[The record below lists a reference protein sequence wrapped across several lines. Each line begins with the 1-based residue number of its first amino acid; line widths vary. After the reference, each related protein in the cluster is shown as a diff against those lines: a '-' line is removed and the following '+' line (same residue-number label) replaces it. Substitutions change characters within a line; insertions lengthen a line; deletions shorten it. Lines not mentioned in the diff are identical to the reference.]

1 MTTKTK
7 YPSNHWKQVVLDI
20 MDIIDNVEGAGLP
33 TDLDIVLARHDK
45 YLKTT
50 PLPQSVAKWFDELI
64 DLMNNVEGAGLEREL
79 KSIGFPTA
87 QNKASA

>member
-1 MTTKTK
+1 MQTK

-45 YLKTT
+45 YLTTT
-50 PLPQSVAKWFDELI
+50 PLPQSVAVWFDELI
-64 DLMNNVEGAGLEREL
+64 DLLNNVEGAELETEL
-79 KSIGFPTA
+79 KNIGFPKTKKVA
-87 QNKASA
+87 K

>member
-1 MTTKTK
+1 MKTQTK

-33 TDLDIVLARHDK
+33 SDIDIVLARHDK
-45 YLKTT
+45 YLTTT

-64 DLMNNVEGAGLEREL
+64 DLLNNVEGAELETEL
-79 KSIGFPTA
+79 KSIGFPKTP
-87 QNKASA
+87 KRASA